1 LRVADVAW
9 NWRNET
15 CFQLT
20 MKERGVEEAA
30 VLFPA
35 VNDET
40 VEWLRMPQ

>member
-1 LRVADVAW
+1 MKEMGREAVPDVAW

-30 VLFPA
+30 VLFPTHA
-35 VNDET
+35 HV
-40 VEWLRMPQ
+40 